1 MYVVYVYIYMYTV
14 FICSIQYIHYVPDLA
29 VKIWTNQPNEDKCLH
44 VWYMLGVSA
53 RPTSRQIIKDQA
65 SSSNLSNENAVF
77 GRSSS
82 TLICLLFSVTVLTI
96 MILQRV
102 RFII

>member
-1 MYVVYVYIYMYTV
+1 MYTV
-14 FICSIQYIHYVPDLA
+14 FICSIQYIHYVRDLA
-29 VKIWTNQPNEDKCLH
+29 VKIRTNQPNEDKCLH

-53 RPTSRQIIKDQA
+53 RPTRHQIIKDQA